1 METSTLVRK
10 GYGSN
15 CRHHDLRG
23 GKRPCSVHP
32 QERYPAYPPSVH
44 KALAALDC
52 EKINYDLIVQVQ
64 SGYKGGASKMGG

>member
-1 METSTLVRK
+1 M
-10 GYGSN
+10 
-15 CRHHDLRG
+15 
-23 GKRPCSVHP
+23 HP